1 MAAAVIAISALA
13 ACGGGATSSPTTPV
27 TASNPTTPV
36 TTSNPTTPVTTSNLT
51 TPITTSS
58 PTTEV
63 IHGFTVPVAPDATA
77 NNATL
82 AGVVTNSYAVRD
94 DVMRKIAI
102 DVSNSADYQ
111 ATLEVAA
118 AYQKMLT
125 TPQPQNRTDAL
136 KLFSAFGCAGKS
148 GSAYH
153 AGDASYYLVQTFNTP
168 SRQAAYG
175 AVIKQIGGG
184 MLGSE
189 IPSCN

>member
-1 MAAAVIAISALA
+1 MKPLQRILKRTLPIAFKRWRMTLSAAALSVLT
-13 ACGGGATSSPTTPV
+13 ACGGSGGGGSTTGV
-27 TASNPTTPV
+27 N
-36 TTSNPTTPVTTSNLT
+36 
-51 TPITTSS
+51 
-58 PTTEV
+58 TEV
-63 IHGFTVPVAPDATA
+63 INGFTVPVAPDATA

-125 TPQPQNRTDAL
+125 TPSPQNRTDAL

-148 GSAYH
+148 GNAYH
-153 AGDASYYLVQTFNTP
+153 ADDASYYFVQTFNTP
-168 SRQAAYG
+168 SRQAAYS
-175 AVIKQIGGG
+175 AVIKQIDGG
-184 MLGSE
+184 MFGSE
-189 IPSCN
+189 IPACN